1 MGQLR
6 HSALTCGVLFSLA
19 VVARADDSLPA
30 TTVQRLKD
38 ATVYVK
44 TAIGPLKMTGSGFV
58 IQVTGDSALIATNQH
73 VIGKP
78 KELRIGGFIPGLR
91 GRDKMYLRSL
101 QQGLAGK
108 EPAVTVVFHSG
119 DTNEQSLN
127 AEVLGGLDEPDLA
140 ILKVSG
146 IKISPKPIEFA
157 NSPAPLETMPIF
169 VLGFPFG
176 DALSTNHGSPAITVG
191 KGTVSSIR
199 KDASGKTAKIQID
212 GALNPGNS
220 GGPVVDSKG
229 NLIGISVQTI
239 QGSNIGLAIPPGE
252 LVATL
257 EGRVGKPVVSAG
269 QVVNGAAPTY
279 EVVIP
284 VIDPMKKL
292 KSATLQ
298 FVDGAVPLDA
308 SKSSEPQ
315 LNAAAG
321 NQKVDLTISDRVA
334 RATLALPVVANQKMR
349 EITVQASYVNQN
361 GETTYLEPMVLKVA
375 APAVVTAKVDGN
387 SATITQ
393 TQKSGNRTIRREVTI
408 TRGNS
413 SGKSKFDDL
422 DEDAG
427 AEGDDEKSSK
437 KATAKK
443 GSSNVKKTTK
453 SGKEENDGGSDKTT
467 EVAWTNKI
475 TKMKKIPDEEITGRI
490 DGLEFTLDRAE
501 LKTGS
506 LTFRKGTAFFA
517 DLELAIVLWTKRD
530 EDVSGRKFV
539 INGQP
544 RAGEPV
550 VRFSAKRKGEK
561 LPKTQHAS
569 EYLMV
574 LEFGDYNAELRMQ
587 PGKIYIC
594 LPDRGKS
601 FLAGSFEAQVD

>member
-1 MGQLR
+1 MGRLR
-6 HSALTCGVLFSLA
+6 NCAITCGVLCSLA
-19 VVARADDSLPA
+19 VTARGDDSLPA
-30 TTVQRLKD
+30 ETVQRLKD

-78 KELRIGGFIPGLR
+78 KELRVGGFIPGLR
-91 GRDKMYLRSL
+91 GRDKMYIRSL
-101 QQGLAGK
+101 QQSLAGK
-108 EPAVTVVFHSG
+108 EPEVTVVFNSG
-119 DTNEQSLN
+119 DTKEQSLN

-146 IKISPKPIEFA
+146 MKVSPKPIEFA

-176 DALSTNHGSPAITVG
+176 DALATNHGSPAITVG
-191 KGTVSSIR
+191 KGSVSSIR

-298 FVDGAVPLDA
+298 FVDGAVQLDA
-308 SKSSEPQ
+308 AKSSEPQ

-349 EITVQASYVNQN
+349 EITVQASYVNES
-361 GETTYLEPMVLKVA
+361 GKTVYLEPLVLKVA
-375 APAVVTAKVDGN
+375 APAVVTAKADGN
-387 SATITQ
+387 STTITQ

-408 TRGNS
+408 TRGNA

-422 DEDAG
+422 DEDAA
-427 AEGDDEKSSK
+427 AEGDDEKPAK

-443 GSSNVKKTTK
+443 GSSEIKAAAK
-453 SGKEENDGGSDKTT
+453 SGKEEKEGGSDNAT
-467 EVAWTNKI
+467 EAAWTNKI
-475 TKMKKIPDEEITGRI
+475 TKMNTIPDEEITGKI
-490 DGLEFTLDRAE
+490 DGLEFTLDKAE
-501 LKTGS
+501 LKAGRVK
-506 LTFRKGTAFFA
+506 FRKGTALFA
-517 DLELAIVLWTKRD
+517 DLEMDIVLWTKPN

-539 INGQP
+539 INGRP

-550 VRFSAKRKGEK
+550 VTIGAKRKGEK
-561 LPKTQHAS
+561 VPKTQHAS

-574 LEFGDYNAELRMQ
+574 LEFGDYNAELRVQ

-601 FLAGSFEAQVD
+601 FLAGSFEAQAN